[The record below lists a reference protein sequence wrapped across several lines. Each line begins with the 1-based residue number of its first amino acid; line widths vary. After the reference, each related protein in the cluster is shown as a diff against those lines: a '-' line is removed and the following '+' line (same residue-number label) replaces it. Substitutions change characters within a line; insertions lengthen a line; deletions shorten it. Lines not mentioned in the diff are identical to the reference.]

1 MHSVRYLRI
10 LRENGDAAFGGS
22 QMWIE
27 DLVMQGAACGIVAG
41 LDRILETAG
50 IENISMEDYMAKLAE
65 AGRYIKP
72 IMLPF
77 KVKTIHTK
85 IGDFMGC
92 FGVSAGRL
100 KRGIRK
106 LGQLYGV
113 DIRLKRIRLSRADEI
128 LIEGRKVILL
138 IKAPLGNVSV
148 VPDKG
153 LPTNVGFHWVTAYA
167 QDEDSYKVQSWGR
180 EHKILR
186 SDLKNTAVFVVAYE
200 PVIGGF

>member
-1 MHSVRYLRI
+1 MHSTRYVRI
-10 LRENGDAAFGGS
+10 LREDGDSAFGGS

-27 DLVMQGAACGIVAG
+27 DPVLQGASCGIVAG
-41 LDRILETAG
+41 LDRVLETAG
-50 IENISMEDYMAKLAE
+50 IESLDMKEYMTRLSE
-65 AGRYIKP
+65 AGKYIRP

-77 KVKTIHTK
+77 KVKPIHTK

-113 DIRLKRIRLSRADEI
+113 AIRLKRIRFKNVDSFLDE
-128 LIEGRKVILL
+128 GKKVILL

-148 VPDKG
+148 VPAKG

-167 QDEDSYKVQSWGR
+167 QDKDSYKVQSWGG

-186 SDLKNTAVFVVAYE
+186 SDLKNTAVSVVAYL
-200 PVIGGF
+200 PITDG